1 MIIRK
6 FHVLKMRVTGAN
18 GENTVKLQFI
28 IAATSWLL
36 EMTEDVSVTV
46 VNSEKKTNVR
56 PSSQDFS
63 FSYRI
68 EGV

>member
-1 MIIRK
+1 
-6 FHVLKMRVTGAN
+6 MRVIGAN

>member
-6 FHVLKMRVTGAN
+6 FHVLKMRVIGAN

-36 EMTEDVSVTV
+36 EMTEDVLVTV
-46 VNSEKKTNVR
+46 VNVR